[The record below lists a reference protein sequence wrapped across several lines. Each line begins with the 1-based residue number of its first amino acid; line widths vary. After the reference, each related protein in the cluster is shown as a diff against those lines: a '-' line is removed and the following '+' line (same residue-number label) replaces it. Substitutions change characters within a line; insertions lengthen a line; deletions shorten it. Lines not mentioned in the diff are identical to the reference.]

1 MHHTDDIRAG
11 YEVRDTKNNVIGK
24 VERFAKDVLHVGGR
38 EIPSNAINR
47 VEGNRVYLSEAADR
61 YTTAGGRAGM
71 MAQETEGTMRV
82 PVVEERL
89 DVEKR
94 AGQRGEVEVQKRTV
108 EEQVS
113 VPVELRREEV
123 HVERR
128 EVADRPIEAGEANRI
143 FEEGTIRVPVRGE
156 EAIVTKEAVVTGEV
170 VITKEQTVERQE
182 VSDTVR
188 RQEVEVDESYDRL
201 RGTFQED
208 FQRANTGGT
217 RRWEEAEPN
226 YRFGYAA
233 ARNKQYA
240 NRKFEEVEPDLR
252 RSWESSYKGTD
263 GWERLRR
270 EIREGWERARSV

>member
-1 MHHTDDIRAG
+1 MHHTDDIREG
-11 YEVRDTKNNVIGK
+11 YEVCDTKNNVIGK

-38 EIPSNAINR
+38 EIPSNAITR
-47 VEGNRVYLSEAADR
+47 VEGNRVYLNEAADQ
-61 YTTAGGRAGM
+61 YTTASGRAGM
-71 MAQETEGTMRV
+71 TAQETEGTMRV

-89 DVEKR
+89 DVERR
-94 AGQRGEVEVQKRTV
+94 AGQRGEVEIQKRTV

-113 VPVELRREEV
+113 IPVELRREEV

-128 EVADRPIEAGEANRI
+128 EVDDRPIEAGEANRI

-170 VITKEQTVERQE
+170 VINKEQTVERQE

-188 RQEVEVDESYDRL
+188 RQEVEVDENYDRL

-208 FQRANTGGT
+208 FQRANAGGT
-217 RRWEEAEPN
+217 RRWEDAEPN

-263 GWERLRR
+263 DWERLRR
-270 EIREGWERARSV
+270 EIREGWERARSL